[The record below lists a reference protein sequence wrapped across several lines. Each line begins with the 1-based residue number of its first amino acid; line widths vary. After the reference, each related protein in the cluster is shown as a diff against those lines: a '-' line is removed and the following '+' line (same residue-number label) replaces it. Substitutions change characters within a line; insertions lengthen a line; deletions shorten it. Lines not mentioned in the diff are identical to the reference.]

1 MERDVRIQLTERENG
16 YEKKEQILEEIVH
29 VETVRGDER
38 IYSGF
43 LPETENVSYMLSTEI
58 LNEE

>member
-1 MERDVRIQLTERENG
+1 MARDVRIQLTERENG

-43 LPETENVSYMLSTEI
+43 LPETENVSYMLSAEI